1 MHRKWLIL
9 IAVSIMFFFISAATF
24 MSLGVVLFEMIKAL
38 HWTQTEAG
46 VSFSILGLSCCLTS
60 PVPMALASRIG
71 ARWTMAAGGFTLAAG
86 FALAALTHAL
96 WQFYL
101 GAAFMGL
108 GFTLS
113 ANIPGVYLVAK
124 WFPQKSGRIIGAYLM
139 CGAFGGVAGP
149 PAAQALIAAEGWRV
163 YWAVLAAIAVG
174 LGLLCGLLIRDKA
187 PGSADE
193 AVDAGIDQGAAPAWS
208 YRAAVLT
215 PQFAILAAGM
225 VVTEACVT
233 IVHSAAVIHFSKLGI
248 PSSFAALMLS
258 LQALMATMAKG
269 GSGLLGDWLNARRLL
284 VGGLVLEG
292 LGMMVLGSAGSH
304 GMAYI
309 FAVLF
314 GIGWG
319 TAYLTITV
327 LLIEYFGPATGSAV
341 LSLVWLL
348 TAAAS
353 LGPAAAGIVADRF
366 GTFTPVLDVSGA
378 LLLPLALAALL
389 MRKPTSKG
397 MSKQEHDS
405 ILAQAVAIETT
416 V

>member
-1 MHRKWLIL
+1 MQRKWLVL
-9 IAVSIMFFFISAATF
+9 IAVSVMFFFISAATF
-24 MSLGVVLFEMIKAL
+24 MSLGVVLPEMIKAL
-38 HWTQTEAG
+38 RWTQTEAG
-46 VSFSILGLSCCLTS
+46 AGFSILGLACCLTS

-71 ARWTMAAGGFTLAAG
+71 ARWTMAAGGLTLASG
-86 FALAALTHAL
+86 FLMAALTQTI
-96 WQFYL
+96 WEFYL
-101 GAAFMGL
+101 GAALMGL

-113 ANIPGVYLVAK
+113 ANIPGVYLVAR
-124 WFPQKSGRIIGAYLM
+124 WFPQRSGRIIGAYLM
-139 CGAFGGVAGP
+139 CGALGGVVGP
-149 PAAQALIAAEGWRV
+149 PAVLALTADEGWRV
-163 YWAVLAAIAVG
+163 YWSILAMVAVS
-174 LGLLCGLLIRDKA
+174 LGLLCGLLIRDKDSAEDAVATGADPVPA
-187 PGSADE
+187 P
-193 AVDAGIDQGAAPAWS
+193 VWS

-233 IVHSAAVIHFSKLGI
+233 IVHSAAVIHFSNLGI
-248 PSSFAALMLS
+248 PPAFAALMLS

-269 GSGLLGDWLNARRLL
+269 GSGALGERLDTRYLL

-292 LGMMVLGSAGSH
+292 LGMMVLGSANSH
-304 GMAYI
+304 GMAYV

-327 LLIEYFGPATGSAV
+327 LLIDYFGAATGSAV

-348 TAAAS
+348 TALAS
-353 LGPAAAGIVADRF
+353 LGPAAAGVVADRF

-378 LLLPLALAALL
+378 LLLPLAMAALL
-389 MRKPTSKG
+389 MRRPAPNG
-397 MSKQEHDS
+397 MSAKERAS
-405 ILAQAVAIETT
+405 TLAQAVAIETT

>member
-1 MHRKWLIL
+1 MDHGR
-9 IAVSIMFFFISAATF
+9 
-24 MSLGVVLFEMIKAL
+24 
-38 HWTQTEAG
+38 Q
-46 VSFSILGLSCCLTS
+46 
-60 PVPMALASRIG
+60 
-71 ARWTMAAGGFTLAAG
+71 GFTLAAG

-113 ANIPGVYLVAK
+113 ANIPGVYLVAQ

-149 PAAQALIAAEGWRV
+149 PAAQALIAAEGWRIC
-163 YWAVLAAIAVG
+163 WGVLGAIAVG

-187 PGSADE
+187 PG
-193 AVDAGIDQGAAPAWS
+193 
-208 YRAAVLT
+208 
-215 PQFAILAAGM
+215 AAGRWRGGPRPGWRGDSLELSRRGADAP
-225 VVTEACVT
+225 VRHSRGGHGGDRACVT

-304 GMAYI
+304 GAAI
-309 FAVLF
+309 CS
-314 GIGWG
+314 
-319 TAYLTITV
+319 
-327 LLIEYFGPATGSAV
+327 PCCSA
-341 LSLVWLL
+341 S
-348 TAAAS
+348 
-353 LGPAAAGIVADRF
+353 AGARPI
-366 GTFTPVLDVSGA
+366 
-378 LLLPLALAALL
+378 
-389 MRKPTSKG
+389 
-397 MSKQEHDS
+397 
-405 ILAQAVAIETT
+405 
-416 V
+416 

>member
-38 HWTQTEAG
+38 RWTQTEAG
-46 VSFSILGLSCCLTS
+46 VSFSILGLACCLSS
-60 PVPMALASRIG
+60 PVPMALVSRIG
-71 ARWTMAAGGFTLAAG
+71 SHWTMAAGGFTLAAG
-86 FALAALTHAL
+86 FALAALTHVV

-101 GAAFMGL
+101 GTALMGV
-108 GFTLS
+108 GFSLS
-113 ANIPGVYLVAK
+113 ANIPGVYLVAE

-149 PAAQALIAAEGWRV
+149 PAAQALIAAQGWRV
-163 YWAVLAAIAVG
+163 YWAVLAVIASG
-174 LGLLCGLLIRDKA
+174 LGLLCSVLIRDKA
-187 PGSADE
+187 AATAGG
-193 AVDAGIDQGAAPAWS
+193 DAGAITPDAAPAWS
-208 YRAAVLT
+208 YRAAMLT
-215 PQFAILAAGM
+215 PQFAILAASM

-269 GSGLLGDWLNARRLL
+269 GSGALGDWLNPRRLL

-292 LGMMVLGSAGSH
+292 LGMIVLGSAGSH
-304 GMAYI
+304 GLAYT
-309 FAVLF
+309 FAILF

-327 LLIEYFGPATGSAV
+327 LLIDYFGPATGSAV

-348 TAAAS
+348 TAFAS
-353 LGPAAAGIVADRF
+353 LGPAAAGLVADRF
-366 GTFTPVLDVSGA
+366 GTFTPVLDASGA

-389 MRKPTSKG
+389 MRRPTLRA
-397 MSKQEHDS
+397 MSAPERAS
-405 ILAQAVAIETT
+405 SAAEALALENTI
-416 V
+416 